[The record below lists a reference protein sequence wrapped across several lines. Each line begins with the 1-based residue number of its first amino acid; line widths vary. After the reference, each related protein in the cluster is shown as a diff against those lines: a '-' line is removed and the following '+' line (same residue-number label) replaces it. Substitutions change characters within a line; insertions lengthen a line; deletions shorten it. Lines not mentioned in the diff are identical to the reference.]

1 MEQNS
6 AQYAVSSYIHMLWF
20 STSLISHSHG
30 ELLSCWPWEK
40 AWEKKWYILVRGS
53 RGPPN
58 LCILNYLSVL
68 RFLLF
73 CLLLICSPFV
83 CAVSVLFFFPF
94 SHSIAVPLAL
104 SYLSQVCLLHLMMY
118 CQKGGWKK
126 NKTSFFREER
136 QNAMQEGNCTQ
147 GLQMQFSSINA
158 VRANSFVN
166 VFRS

>member
-6 AQYAVSSYIHMLWF
+6 AQYAASSYIHMLWF

-83 CAVSVLFFFPF
+83 CAVSVLFFFPL
-94 SHSIAVPLAL
+94 SPTPLL
-104 SYLSQVCLLHLMMY
+104 SLSLCLISLRSVF
-118 CQKGGWKK
+118 CIWWCIVRKGGGKK
-126 NKTSFFREER
+126 TKRLFPGREAKCNARRKLHTRFADAVFFDK
-136 QNAMQEGNCTQ
+136 C
-147 GLQMQFSSINA
+147 S
-158 VRANSFVN
+158 VC
-166 VFRS
+166 